1 MHSIRTAPRELF
13 YWVAILVTFA
23 LGTAAGDLLAEALGL
38 GYVQSA
44 LLFGAAIAVITIA
57 YHYFH
62 LNEIL
67 AFWLAYILTRPF
79 GASMGDLLS
88 QSTEEGGLGFGTV
101 GTSILF
107 LCMIV
112 SLVIYLTVSRKDRV
126 HG

>member
-57 YHYFH
+57 YYYFH

>member
-1 MHSIRTAPRELF
+1 MHSIRTASRELF

-57 YHYFH
+57 YYYFH